1 MADELG
7 RPKGFV
13 AVRNMRTLQLLG
25 DRIQVA
31 DSFWLRF
38 RGLMGTAR
46 LEPGEGMLFP
56 RTNSIHMFFM
66 RYPLTIVYLSKD
78 MKVLRSVV
86 VKPWRVGPVV
96 LRAQWVLELPDGCQE
111 NINKGDMLSIE

>member
-1 MADELG
+1 MANEPV
-7 RPKGFV
+7 RKRFV

-25 DRIQVA
+25 DHIQVA

-38 RGLMGTAR
+38 RGLMGTTS
-46 LEPGEGMLFP
+46 LDSGEGMLFP

-78 MKVLRSVV
+78 MRVLRSVV
-86 VKPWRVGPVV
+86 VQPWRIGPIVFK
-96 LRAQWVLELPDGCQE
+96 AQWVLELPSGSQPDIQ
-111 NINKGDMLSIE
+111 KGDMLSIE

>member
-1 MADELG
+1 MANVLVPE
-7 RPKGFV
+7 GFV

-25 DRIQVA
+25 DHIQVA

-38 RGLMGTAR
+38 RGLMGTAS
-46 LEPGEGMLFP
+46 LDPGEGMLFP

-86 VKPWRVGPVV
+86 VKPWSIGPI
-96 LRAQWVLELPDGCQE
+96 LLKAQWVLELPDISQAD
-111 NINKGDMLSIE
+111 IQTGDTVSIE